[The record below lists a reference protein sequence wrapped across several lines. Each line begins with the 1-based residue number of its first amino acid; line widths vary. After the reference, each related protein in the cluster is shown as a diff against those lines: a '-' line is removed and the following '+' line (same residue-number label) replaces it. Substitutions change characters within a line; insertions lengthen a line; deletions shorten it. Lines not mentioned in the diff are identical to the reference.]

1 MHFPGTARQGRCA
14 TKQSPIVWDCFVG
27 KNTLLAMTVAK
38 VRNPMTE
45 ELLYYTDYL
54 ELDKILGSQ
63 HPKSNEQTDEMLF
76 IIIHQAYELWFKMV
90 IHELDQVRR
99 IFDTDNVQDNTGDMS
114 IAVHKL
120 KRVVKIFE
128 VVNRQVDILESM
140 TPMDFLEFRDLLVP
154 SSGFQSLQ
162 FRIIEAKLGLKME
175 QRYKANYYKNTRPG
189 GFNQQDFQTINQI
202 ESEATLK
209 SLVIKWAE
217 RTPFFDES
225 LWRDFQTKYPQE
237 ADEQKFWSDYK
248 QIYKNSLSG
257 SVEMRQFDELERIF
271 YKEGLGEFSVGSMRA
286 VLFIMMYR
294 NLPIFHTPFDLL
306 NTLIDIDEM
315 LSQFRY
321 KHMLM
326 ARRMIGMR
334 SGTGGTS
341 GAGYLEGA
349 LRQHYIFKE
358 LTEVSTFLVERS
370 HLPGLPSAVKEKTS
384 FNA

>member
-1 MHFPGTARQGRCA
+1 
-14 TKQSPIVWDCFVG
+14 
-27 KNTLLAMTVAK
+27 
-38 VRNPMTE
+38 MTE
-45 ELLYYTDYL
+45 QLYYTDYL
-54 ELDKILGSQ
+54 ELDKILDSQ
-63 HPKSNEQTDEMLF
+63 HPKSDLKTDEMLF

-90 IHELDQVRR
+90 IHELDRVRE
-99 IFDTDNVQDNTGDMS
+99 IFAADNVNDNAGEMS

-120 KRVVKIFE
+120 KRVAKIFE
-128 VVNRQVDILESM
+128 VINQQVNILETM

-189 GFNQQDFQTINQI
+189 GFNQQDYETINTV
-202 ESEATLK
+202 ESEANLK
-209 SLVIKWAE
+209 GLLIKWAE

-225 LWRDFQTKYPQE
+225 LWRDFQSQFPVE
-237 ADEQKFWSDYK
+237 DGLQKFWSDYK
-248 QIYKNSLSG
+248 QIYKGSLSG
-257 SVEMRQFDELERIF
+257 SVELRQFDELERIF
-271 YKEGLGEFSVGSMRA
+271 YKEGLGEFSVGAMRA
-286 VLFIMMYR
+286 VLFIMLYR
-294 NLPIFHTPFDLL
+294 NLPIFQQPFDLL
-306 NTLIDIDEM
+306 TTLIDIDEL

-326 ARRMIGMR
+326 ARRMIGLR

-358 LTEVSTFLVERS
+358 LTEISTFLVDRS
-370 HLPGLPSAVKEKTS
+370 HLPGLPKSVKEKTS
-384 FNA
+384 FNV

>member
-1 MHFPGTARQGRCA
+1 
-14 TKQSPIVWDCFVG
+14 
-27 KNTLLAMTVAK
+27 MTDQ
-38 VRNPMTE
+38 
-45 ELLYYTDYL
+45 LYYTDYL
-54 ELDKILGSQ
+54 ELDKILDSQ
-63 HPKSNEQTDEMLF
+63 HPKSDLKTDEMLF

-90 IHELDQVRR
+90 IHELDRVRE
-99 IFDTDNVQDNTGDMS
+99 IFSQENINDNAGEMS

-120 KRVVKIFE
+120 KRVAKIFE
-128 VVNRQVDILESM
+128 VINQQVDILETM

-189 GFNQQDFQTINQI
+189 GFNQQDYEAINSV

-209 SLVIKWAE
+209 GLVIKWAE
-217 RTPFFDES
+217 RTPFFDEA
-225 LWRDFQTKYPQE
+225 LWRDFQSQFPVE
-237 ADEQKFWSDYK
+237 EGEQKFWSDYK

-257 SVEMRQFDELERIF
+257 SVELRQFDELERIF
-271 YKEGLGEFSVGSMRA
+271 YREGLGEFSVEAMRA
-286 VLFIMMYR
+286 VLFIMLYR
-294 NLPIFHTPFDLL
+294 NLPIFQQPFDLL
-306 NTLIDIDEM
+306 STLIDIDEL

-326 ARRMIGMR
+326 ARRMIGLR

-358 LTEVSTFLVERS
+358 LTEISTFLVDRS
-370 HLPGLPSAVKEKTS
+370 HLPGLPKSVKEKTS
-384 FNA
+384 FNV

>member
-1 MHFPGTARQGRCA
+1 
-14 TKQSPIVWDCFVG
+14 
-27 KNTLLAMTVAK
+27 
-38 VRNPMTE
+38 MTE
-45 ELLYYTDYL
+45 QLYYSDYL

-63 HPKSNEQTDEMLF
+63 RPISGLHTDEMLF
-76 IIIHQAYELWFKMV
+76 IVVHQAYELWFKMI
-90 IHELDQVRR
+90 IHELDRVRE
-99 IFDTDNVQDNTGDMS
+99 IFSKERVNDNAGEMS

-120 KRVVKIFE
+120 KRIAKIFE
-128 VVNRQVDILESM
+128 VINQQVDILETM
-140 TPMDFLEFRDLLVP
+140 TPMDFLEFRDLLQP
-154 SSGFQSLQ
+154 ASGFQSLQ

-189 GFNQQDFQTINQI
+189 GFNQRDYDAITSV

-209 SLVIKWAE
+209 GLVIKWAE
-217 RTPFFDES
+217 RTPFFEES
-225 LWRDFQTKYPQE
+225 LWKEYQSQFPVEDGS
-237 ADEQKFWSDYK
+237 QKFWGDYK
-248 QIYKNSLSG
+248 LIYKNSLTTP
-257 SVEMRQFDELERIF
+257 VEMRQMEELERIF
-271 YKEGLGEFSVGSMRA
+271 YKEGLGEFSMNAMRA
-286 VLFIMMYR
+286 VLFIMLYR
-294 NLPIFHTPFDLL
+294 NLPIFQQPFDLL
-306 NTLIDIDEM
+306 TTLIDIDEL

-334 SGTGGTS
+334 AGTGGTS

-370 HLPGLPSAVKEKTS
+370 RLPILPNAVKERMS

>member
-1 MHFPGTARQGRCA
+1 
-14 TKQSPIVWDCFVG
+14 
-27 KNTLLAMTVAK
+27 
-38 VRNPMTE
+38 
-45 ELLYYTDYL
+45 
-54 ELDKILGSQ
+54 
-63 HPKSNEQTDEMLF
+63 
-76 IIIHQAYELWFKMV
+76 
-90 IHELDQVRR
+90 
-99 IFDTDNVQDNTGDMS
+99 
-114 IAVHKL
+114 
-120 KRVVKIFE
+120 

-175 QRYKANYYKNTRPG
+175 QRYKSNYYKSTRPG
-189 GFNQQDFQTINQI
+189 GFNQQDYETINSV
-202 ESEATLK
+202 EAEATLK

-225 LWRDFQTKYPQE
+225 LWKDFQSQYPLE
-237 ADEQKFWSDYK
+237 EDEQKFWSDYK

-257 SVEMRQFDELERIF
+257 SVELRQFDELERIF
-271 YKEGLGEFSVGSMRA
+271 YKEGLGEFSVGAMRS

-294 NLPIFHTPFDLL
+294 NLPIFHTPFKLL
-306 NTLIDIDEM
+306 TTLIDIDEM

-370 HLPGLPSAVKEKTS
+370 HLPGLPNAVKEKTS
-384 FNA
+384 FNV

>member
-1 MHFPGTARQGRCA
+1 M
-14 TKQSPIVWDCFVG
+14 S
-27 KNTLLAMTVAK
+27 
-38 VRNPMTE
+38 E

-99 IFDTDNVQDNTGDMS
+99 IFDTDNVLDNAGEMS
-114 IAVHKL
+114 IAVQKL

-162 FRIIEAKLGLKME
+162 FRIIEAKLGLKMD
-175 QRYKANYYKNTRPG
+175 QRYKSNYYKNTRPG
-189 GFNQQDFQTINQI
+189 GFNQRDYDAISSV

-209 SLVIKWAE
+209 GLVIKWAE
-217 RTPFFDES
+217 RTPFFDEA
-225 LWRDFQTKYPQE
+225 LWRDFQSQYPLE
-237 ADEQKFWSDYK
+237 EGEQKFWSDYK

-257 SVEMRQFDELERIF
+257 SVELRQFDELERIF
-271 YKEGLGEFSVGSMRA
+271 YKEGLGEFSVGAMRA

-294 NLPIFHTPFDLL
+294 NLPIFQQPFDLL
-306 NTLIDIDEM
+306 STLIDIDEM

-370 HLPGLPSAVKEKTS
+370 HLPSLPKTVKEKTS
-384 FNA
+384 FNV

>member
-1 MHFPGTARQGRCA
+1 M
-14 TKQSPIVWDCFVG
+14 SS
-27 KNTLLAMTVAK
+27 
-38 VRNPMTE
+38 
-45 ELLYYTDYL
+45 LYYTDYL

-63 HPKSNEQTDEMLF
+63 HPKSDLKTDEMLF

-90 IHELDQVRR
+90 IHELDRVRE
-99 IFDTDNVQDNTGDMS
+99 IFSQDNINDNAGEMS
-114 IAVHKL
+114 IAVNKL
-120 KRVVKIFE
+120 KRVTKIFE
-128 VVNRQVDILESM
+128 VINQQVNILETM

-189 GFNQQDFQTINQI
+189 GFNQQDYEAINSV
-202 ESEATLK
+202 ESDATLK
-209 SLVIKWAE
+209 GLIIKWAE

-225 LWRDFQTKYPQE
+225 LWRDFQSQFPVE
-237 ADEQKFWSDYK
+237 EGEQKFWSDYK

-257 SVEMRQFDELERIF
+257 SVELRQFDELERIF
-271 YKEGLGEFSVGSMRA
+271 YKEGLGEFSVGAMRA
-286 VLFIMMYR
+286 VLFIMLYR
-294 NLPIFHTPFDLL
+294 NLPIFQQPFDLL
-306 NTLIDIDEM
+306 STLIDIDEL

-358 LTEVSTFLVERS
+358 LTEVSTFLIERS
-370 HLPGLPSAVKEKTS
+370 HLPSLPKSVKEKTS
-384 FNA
+384 FNV

>member
-1 MHFPGTARQGRCA
+1 M
-14 TKQSPIVWDCFVG
+14 SS
-27 KNTLLAMTVAK
+27 
-38 VRNPMTE
+38 
-45 ELLYYTDYL
+45 LYYTDYL
-54 ELDKILGSQ
+54 ELDKILSSQ
-63 HPKSNEQTDEMLF
+63 HPKSDLKTDEMLF

-90 IHELDQVRR
+90 IHELDRVRE
-99 IFDTDNVQDNTGDMS
+99 IFSQDNINDNAGEMS
-114 IAVHKL
+114 IAVNKL
-120 KRVVKIFE
+120 KRVTKIFE
-128 VVNRQVDILESM
+128 VINQQVNILETM

-189 GFNQQDFQTINQI
+189 GFNQQDYEAINSV

-209 SLVIKWAE
+209 GLIIKWAE

-225 LWRDFQTKYPQE
+225 LWRDFQSQFPVE
-237 ADEQKFWSDYK
+237 EGEQKFWSDYK

-257 SVEMRQFDELERIF
+257 SVELRQFDELERIF
-271 YKEGLGEFSVGSMRA
+271 YKEGLGEFSVGAMRA
-286 VLFIMMYR
+286 VLFIMLYR
-294 NLPIFHTPFDLL
+294 NLPIFQQPFDLL
-306 NTLIDIDEM
+306 STLIDIDEL

-358 LTEVSTFLVERS
+358 LTEVSTFLIERS
-370 HLPGLPSAVKEKTS
+370 HLPSLPKSVKEKTS
-384 FNA
+384 FNV

>member
-1 MHFPGTARQGRCA
+1 M
-14 TKQSPIVWDCFVG
+14 SS
-27 KNTLLAMTVAK
+27 
-38 VRNPMTE
+38 
-45 ELLYYTDYL
+45 LYYTDYL

-63 HPKSNEQTDEMLF
+63 HPKSDLKTDEMLF

-90 IHELDQVRR
+90 IHELDRVRE
-99 IFDTDNVQDNTGDMS
+99 IFSQDNINDNAGEMS
-114 IAVHKL
+114 IAVNKL
-120 KRVVKIFE
+120 KRVTKIFE
-128 VVNRQVDILESM
+128 VINQQVNILETM

-189 GFNQQDFQTINQI
+189 GFNQQDYEAINSV

-209 SLVIKWAE
+209 GLIIKWAE

-225 LWRDFQTKYPQE
+225 LWRDFQSQFPVE
-237 ADEQKFWSDYK
+237 EGEQKFWSDYK

-257 SVEMRQFDELERIF
+257 SVELRQFDELERIF
-271 YKEGLGEFSVGSMRA
+271 YKEGLGEFSMSAMRA
-286 VLFIMMYR
+286 VLFIMLYR
-294 NLPIFHTPFDLL
+294 NLPIFQQPFDLL
-306 NTLIDIDEM
+306 STLIDIDEL

-358 LTEVSTFLVERS
+358 LTEVSTFLIERS
-370 HLPGLPSAVKEKTS
+370 HLPSLPKNVKEKTS
-384 FNA
+384 FNV

>member
-1 MHFPGTARQGRCA
+1 MSEQ
-14 TKQSPIVWDCFVG
+14 K
-27 KNTLLAMTVAK
+27 
-38 VRNPMTE
+38 

-54 ELDKILGSQ
+54 ELDKILNSQ
-63 HPKSNEQTDEMLF
+63 HPKSDLKTDEMLF

-90 IHELDQVRR
+90 IHELDAVRG
-99 IFDTDNVQDNTGDMS
+99 IFSAENINDNAGEMS
-114 IAVHKL
+114 LAVHKL

-128 VVNRQVDILESM
+128 VINRQVDILETM

-162 FRIIEAKLGLKME
+162 FRIIEAKLGLKMD
-175 QRYKANYYKNTRPG
+175 QRHKANYYKNTRPG
-189 GFNQQDFQTINQI
+189 GFNQRDYDAINAV

-209 SLVIKWAE
+209 SLVMKWAE
-217 RTPFFDES
+217 RTPFFDEA
-225 LWRDFQTKYPQE
+225 LWRDFQSQFPLE
-237 ADEQKFWSDYK
+237 EGEQKFWSDYK

-257 SVEMRQFDELERIF
+257 PVEMRQFDELERIF
-271 YKEGLGEFSVGSMRA
+271 YKEGLGEFSVDAMRA

-294 NLPIFHTPFDLL
+294 NLPIFQQPFDLL
-306 NTLIDIDEM
+306 STLVDIDEM

-326 ARRMIGMR
+326 ARRMIGVRM
-334 SGTGGTS
+334 GTGGTS

-358 LTEVSTFLVERS
+358 LTEVSTFLIERS
-370 HLPGLPSAVKEKTS
+370 HLPGLPKTVKEKMS

>member
-1 MHFPGTARQGRCA
+1 
-14 TKQSPIVWDCFVG
+14 
-27 KNTLLAMTVAK
+27 MTDQ
-38 VRNPMTE
+38 
-45 ELLYYTDYL
+45 LYYTDYL
-54 ELDKILGSQ
+54 ELDKILDSQ
-63 HPKSNEQTDEMLF
+63 HPKSDLKTDEMLF

-90 IHELDQVRR
+90 IHELDRVRE
-99 IFDTDNVQDNTGDMS
+99 IFSQHNINDNTGEMS

-120 KRVVKIFE
+120 KRVAKIFE
-128 VVNRQVDILESM
+128 VINQQVNILETM

-189 GFNQQDFQTINQI
+189 GFNQQDYETINSV

-209 SLVIKWAE
+209 GLVIKWAE
-217 RTPFFDES
+217 RTPFFDEA
-225 LWRDFQTKYPQE
+225 LWRDFQSQFPVE
-237 ADEQKFWSDYK
+237 EGEQKFWSDYK

-257 SVEMRQFDELERIF
+257 SVELRQFDELERIF
-271 YKEGLGEFSVGSMRA
+271 YREGLGEFSVEAMRA
-286 VLFIMMYR
+286 VLFIMLYR
-294 NLPIFHTPFDLL
+294 NLPIFQQPFDLL
-306 NTLIDIDEM
+306 STLIDIDEL

-326 ARRMIGMR
+326 ARRMIGLR

-358 LTEVSTFLVERS
+358 LTEISTFLVDRS
-370 HLPGLPSAVKEKTS
+370 HLPGLPKSVKEKTS
-384 FNA
+384 FNV

>member
-1 MHFPGTARQGRCA
+1 MQKDKTIP
-14 TKQSPIVWDCFVG
+14 
-27 KNTLLAMTVAK
+27 
-38 VRNPMTE
+38 
-45 ELLYYTDYL
+45 LYYSDYL
-54 ELDKILGSQ
+54 EIDKILDSQ
-63 HPKSNEQTDEMLF
+63 HPKSDLKTDELLF
-76 IIIHQAYELWFKMV
+76 IIIHQAYELWFKQI
-90 IHELDQVRR
+90 IHELDRVRI
-99 IFDTDNVQDNTGDMS
+99 IFSKDNVNDNAGEMS

-120 KRVVKIFE
+120 KRVVKILDLL
-128 VVNRQVDILESM
+128 NKQVDILETM
-140 TPMDFLEFRDLLVP
+140 TPMDFLEFRDLLQP

-189 GFNQQDFQTINQI
+189 GFNQQDYETINSV

-209 SLVIKWAE
+209 GLIIKWAE

-225 LWRDFQTKYPQE
+225 LWKGYQPLFPVEDGK
-237 ADEQKFWSDYK
+237 QKFWNDYK
-248 QIYKNSLSG
+248 QIYQNSLSG
-257 SVEMRQFDELERIF
+257 VEVRQMEELERIF
-271 YKEGLGEFSVGSMRA
+271 YKEGLGEFSVNAMRA
-286 VLFIMMYR
+286 VLFIMLYR
-294 NLPIFHTPFDLL
+294 NLPIFQQPFDLL
-306 NTLIDIDEM
+306 STLIDIDEL

-334 SGTGGTS
+334 VGTGGTS

-370 HLPGLPSAVKEKTS
+370 KLPKLPNAVKEKMG
-384 FNA
+384 FNS